1 MRKIMRAGREEKERK
16 QAGLDYWVPV
26 PPNQAA
32 FLGILYFY
40 FWLQW
45 ISMSN
50 KGAPKCSD
58 LLKMLDF
65 FGAFN

>member
-50 KGAPKCSD
+50 
-58 LLKMLDF
+58 
-65 FGAFN
+65 